1 MKLYNLF
8 QDIILEEIS
17 KEQNLINE
25 GVFEDIKAAMEK
37 SVYVWFK
44 YKTDDGVITDR
55 YGVIDKEGTSLAD
68 NKVFR
73 FWQVGGA
80 STNTKRRPDGGRV
93 GSKLFDINKV
103 IPNSVR
109 LTNMKANSPI
119 SPGVKYNPTGDR
131 KMKGAI
137 TIANYTK

>member
-1 MKLYNLF
+1 MKLYNIF

-17 KEQNLINE
+17 KDQSLINE
-25 GVFEDIKAAMEK
+25 GLLEDIKSAMEK

-55 YGVIDKEGTSLAD
+55 YGHIDKEGTTLVD
-68 NKVFR
+68 NGCFR
-73 FWQVGGA
+73 FWQAGGK
-80 STNTKRRPDGGRV
+80 STNTKKRSDGGV
-93 GSKLFDINKV
+93 AGSKIFNISKV

-109 LTNMKANSPI
+109 LTNMKADKPI
-119 SPGVKYNPTGDR
+119 SPGVPYNPNGDK

-137 TIANYTK
+137 TISNYKK